1 MLGVLALLLT
11 VIHTPSLCQGY
22 VLHSRPIAKAIVGS
36 SELNRILAAIPPYP
50 ARSYSIKTSFRWSKT
65 EKSLTS
71 KVLDVKGEKMFCLC
85 LGVKIQSTCPG
96 GQCVVPEVLEGEER
110 TKGFG

>member
-1 MLGVLALLLT
+1 MFFRTNTNTVKYDIWLWVLVTLRWRGIGFN
-11 VIHTPSLCQGY
+11 V
-22 VLHSRPIAKAIVGS
+22 
-36 SELNRILAAIPPYP
+36 EN
-50 ARSYSIKTSFRWSKT
+50 YSIKTSFRWSKT